1 MYIDLHGH
9 SRKKNV
15 FFYGCCPG
23 SSESTYAR
31 AKSFPYLMS
40 KLYSTFSYG
49 DSCFSVQKDKEGTAR
64 VALFKEIKIPEI
76 FTLEASFCG
85 PTGGANFTDG
95 EYEKLGMKLCEGIS
109 AYFYEPYENHP
120 QGMKQLSMLKEI
132 SMNELSNSPFLLKVG
147 NEDGSG
153 SDS

>member
-15 FFYGCCPG
+15 FFYGCCPS

-31 AKSFPYLMS
+31 AKAFPYLMS
-40 KLYSTFSYG
+40 KLYNTFNYA

-64 VALFKEIKIPEI
+64 VSLFKELKIPEI

-85 PTGGANFTDG
+85 PAGGANFTDG
-95 EYEKLGMKLCEGIS
+95 
-109 AYFYEPYENHP
+109 
-120 QGMKQLSMLKEI
+120 
-132 SMNELSNSPFLLKVG
+132 
-147 NEDGSG
+147 
-153 SDS
+153 